1 MKTIISP
8 KIEEQMKLISDMEN
22 LKECLEVRLALLHQ
36 GNALKSEYEQNES
49 EILRMKTEIQ
59 LNKLNDSLEEKL
71 SEFQFKIYFYVD
83 DLEQEELEVKS

>member
-59 LNKLNDSLEEKL
+59 WNKLNDSLEEKL

-83 DLEQEELEVKS
+83 DLEEEELEVKS

>member
-83 DLEQEELEVKS
+83 DLEEEELEVKS